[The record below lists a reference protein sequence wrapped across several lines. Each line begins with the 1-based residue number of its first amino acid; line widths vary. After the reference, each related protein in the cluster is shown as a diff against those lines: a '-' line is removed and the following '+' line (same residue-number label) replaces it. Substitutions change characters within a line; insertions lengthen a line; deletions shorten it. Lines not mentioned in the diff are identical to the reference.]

1 MGQSLLPYEKQ
12 ASDGIFSGDVRAVA
26 EAFEK
31 NPALISDKHA
41 GYQPWICQAVSEGN
55 RAVVEAVIAA
65 GCNVNALSTKS
76 PSNDGISAIGE
87 AIMFRHYDLVPL
99 LLERGVDPDLGRSL
113 LTAVK
118 CGERAL
124 EMTRLL
130 VEGGAD
136 INRPFTLYGDPDD
149 LFTALDFAEP
159 FPEVAE
165 YLRSKGAKTI
175 DELRAEGKIPIPK
188 GQKAKPTGPS
198 KKASV
203 PEQAISWF
211 SEHMGPVQ
219 EAALTEIVPSDVPIT
234 IHVIPA
240 SEDRPFITLFTSG
253 MSAKR
258 MKTPKRSESYQ
269 LAELFIQLPKD
280 WKYTDLNDPYWSWPI
295 TWLRKIARHPHEN
308 RTWLGGEV
316 TIIAD
321 SDPAQP
327 FANGIPFTS
336 MLLMAEFS
344 TMTSKGEHLRFYR
357 LVPLFTEERDLEI
370 RQGLAPLMNAFDRE
384 STPFIVDVHRKNVA
398 VK

>member
-1 MGQSLLPYEKQ
+1 MAQELLPYKKQ
-12 ASDGIFSGDVRAVA
+12 AIHGILDGDAEAVA
-26 EAFEK
+26 DAFEK
-31 NPALISDKHA
+31 NPDLISDENA
-41 GYQPWICQAVSEGN
+41 GYQPWICHAVPKGN
-55 RAVVEAVIAA
+55 KAVVEAIIAA
-65 GCNVNALSTKS
+65 GCNINGLSTKS
-76 PSNDGISAIGE
+76 PTGDGISAIGE
-87 AIMFRHYDLVPL
+87 AIMFKHYDLVPL
-99 LLERGVDPDLGRSL
+99 LLEKGADPNLGRSL
-113 LTAVK
+113 LTAVN
-118 CGERAL
+118 CGERAV

-130 VEGGAD
+130 VEGGAN
-136 INRPFTLYGDPDD
+136 INRPFTLYGDPDE

-159 FPEVAE
+159 FPEVAQ

-175 DELRAEGKIPIPK
+175 DELRAEGKIPMPK
-188 GQKAKPTGPS
+188 GQTAKPTGPS

-211 SEHMGPVQ
+211 MEHIGPVQ
-219 EAALTEIVPSDVPIT
+219 EAALTEIVPSDLPIT
-234 IHVIPA
+234 IHVILA
-240 SEDRPFITLFTSG
+240 SEDRPFVTLFTSG

-258 MKTPKRSESYQ
+258 MKTPKRNESYQ

-321 SDPAQP
+321 SDPPQP

-370 RQGLAPLMNAFDRE
+370 RQGLAPLMNAFDKE

-398 VK
+398 VM

>member
-1 MGQSLLPYEKQ
+1 MADTLLPHKKK
-12 ASDGIFSGDVRAVA
+12 ASDGIYYGDVQAVV

-31 NPALISDKHA
+31 IPKLISDKHA
-41 GYQPWICQAVSEGN
+41 GYQPWICQAVSQGN
-55 RAVVEAVIAA
+55 RAVVEAVVAA
-65 GCNVNALSTKS
+65 GCNINGLSTKS
-76 PSNDGISAIGE
+76 PTGDGISAIGE
-87 AIMFRHYDLVPL
+87 AIMFKHYDLVPL
-99 LLERGVDPDLGRSL
+99 LLEKGADPNLGRSL

-118 CGERAL
+118 CGERAV

-136 INRPFTLYGDPDD
+136 INRPFTLYGDPDE

-159 FPEVAE
+159 FPEVAK
-165 YLRSKGAKTI
+165 YLRSKGGKTI
-175 DELRAEGKIPIPK
+175 DELRAEGKIPMPK

-211 SEHMGPVQ
+211 IEHMGPVQ
-219 EAALTEIVPSDVPIT
+219 EAALTEIVPSDLPIT

-240 SEDRPFITLFTSG
+240 SEDRSFITLFTSG

-258 MKTPKRSESYQ
+258 MKTPRRSESYQ
-269 LAELFIQLPKD
+269 FAELFIQLPKD
-280 WKYTDLNDPYWSWPI
+280 WKYTDLNDPYWNWPI

-308 RTWLGGEV
+308 RTWLGGEM

-321 SDPAQP
+321 QDPPQP
-327 FANGIPFTS
+327 FAKGIPFTS

>member
-1 MGQSLLPYEKQ
+1 MGQDLIPYKKQ
-12 ASDGIFSGDVRAVA
+12 AIHGILDGNA
-26 EAFEK
+26 EAAADAFKK
-31 NPALISDKHA
+31 NPDLVSDKNA
-41 GYQPWICQAVSEGN
+41 GYQPWICHAVPKGN
-55 RAVVEAVIAA
+55 KVVVEAVIAA
-65 GCNVNALSTKS
+65 GCNINATAD
-76 PSNDGISAIGE
+76 NGCDSAITS
-87 AIMFRHYDLVPL
+87 AITHGHFDLVPL
-99 LLERGVDPDLGRSL
+99 LLERGCDPNLARGILAAIQGDTR
-113 LTAVK
+113 K
-118 CGERAL
+118 L
-124 EMTRLL
+124 EMTKLL
-130 VEGGAD
+130 VEAGAR
-136 INRPFTLYGDPDD
+136 INEPYTLYGDPDD
-149 LFTALDFAEP
+149 LFTALEFAEP
-159 FPEVAE
+159 FPEVSE

-175 DELRAEGKIPIPK
+175 ADLRAEGKIPMPK
-188 GQKAKPTGPS
+188 GQKAKPAGPS

-219 EAALTEIVPSDVPIT
+219 EAALTEIVPSDLPIT

-240 SEDRPFITLFTSG
+240 SEDRPFVTLFTSG

-258 MKTPKRSESYQ
+258 MKTPRRSESYQ
-269 LAELFIQLPKD
+269 FAELFIQLPKG
-280 WKYTDLNDPYWSWPI
+280 WKYTDLNDPYWNWPI

-321 SDPAQP
+321 ADPPRP

-357 LVPLFTEERDLEI
+357 LIPLFTEERDLEI
-370 RQGLAPLMNAFDRE
+370 KQGLAPLMNAFDRE